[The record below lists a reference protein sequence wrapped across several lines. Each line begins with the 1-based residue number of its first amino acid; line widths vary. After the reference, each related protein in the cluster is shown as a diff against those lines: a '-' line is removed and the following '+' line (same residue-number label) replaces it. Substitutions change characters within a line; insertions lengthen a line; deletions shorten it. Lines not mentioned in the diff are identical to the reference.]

1 MFCDISVEAEM
12 AIRKSLTTAGAG
24 VLGGAVGL
32 ALLGTTCSA
41 SVLDYTGFTVTGDS
55 ITIDTPLLTSGV
67 AGLIHL
73 ITPSG
78 TVDAWCLDVYDTLSG
93 SGTYNVG
100 PVHPPLPGVP
110 ILTAAQ
116 IGEIGALMVHGDDL
130 VAAPP
135 PGDSAND
142 VATAIA
148 VAIWSVEYGTTF
160 TYNYV
165 DSTVATLA
173 PLYDSDAISGVW
185 APFTGYSALSYTND
199 QTLTSNQTVFAVI
212 PELSTWEMVMI
223 GFAGLG
229 FAGYRST
236 RKAALIAA

>member
-78 TVDAWCLDVYDTLSG
+78 TVDDWCLDMTRCRG
-93 SGTYNVG
+93 QG
-100 PVHPPLPGVP
+100 P
-110 ILTAAQ
+110 IT
-116 IGEIGALMVHGDDL
+116 
-130 VAAPP
+130 
-135 PGDSAND
+135 
-142 VATAIA
+142 
-148 VAIWSVEYGTTF
+148 SVRCTPRCRAF
-160 TYNYV
+160 P
-165 DSTVATLA
+165 S
-173 PLYDSDAISGVW
+173 
-185 APFTGYSALSYTND
+185 
-199 QTLTSNQTVFAVI
+199 
-212 PELSTWEMVMI
+212 
-223 GFAGLG
+223 
-229 FAGYRST
+229 
-236 RKAALIAA
+236 